1 MVAIS
6 LVEKGWAGARR
17 LSIELSR
24 TGVGVRHLVRGTIAP
39 EFLSVITPYP
49 GVSIR
54 GIPVRW
60 YRIATWGTLLL
71 WQFRPG
77 LHAVIVDNTR
87 TADWVTKTFPRL
99 ADKLVRVNE
108 TAAT

>member
-24 TGVGVRHLVRGTIAP
+24 KGVGVRHLVRGAIAP
-39 EFLSVITPYP
+39 EFMGIITPYP
-49 GVSIR
+49 GISIH

-60 YRIATWGTLLL
+60 YRIAAWWALLW
-71 WQFRPG
+71 WQFRPN
-77 LHAVIVDNTR
+77 LHAVIVDNAR
-87 TADWVTKTFPRL
+87 TSDWVAKTFPRV
-99 ADKLVRVNE
+99 ADKLVQVKE
-108 TAAT
+108 TAAS

>member
-24 TGVGVRHLVRGTIAP
+24 KGVQVRHLVRGTIAS
-39 EFLSVITPYP
+39 EFVDIITPYP
-49 GVSIR
+49 GISIR

-60 YRIATWGTLLL
+60 YRIATWGILLS
-71 WQFRPG
+71 WQFRPN
-77 LHAVIVDNTR
+77 LHAVIVDNAR
-87 TADWVTKTFPRL
+87 TSDWVTKTFPQL
-99 ADKLVRVNE
+99 ADKLIQVKE
-108 TAAT
+108 TAG